1 MPGMG
6 LWLRPTV
13 GLVVCG
19 LVLASWPA
27 MAETYAFDKTQT
39 NITFTWDH
47 LGLSRQ
53 SGRVLDFDGIL
64 EFDPGK
70 PEASAV
76 QVVMK
81 ASSLWTGYEA
91 LDRHLQ
97 TVDFFDVGRHP
108 TITFASTG
116 VKKTG
121 ERTGD
126 VTGNLTI
133 LGIAKPVTLH
143 VTWNFTGEHP
153 LGKLNP
159 LFRDKI
165 VSGFTATAR
174 IQRSEWGMKRATP
187 LTSDE
192 IEIVIN
198 TALLKK

>member
-1 MPGMG
+1 MSAMG
-6 LWLRPTV
+6 RWLRPSV
-13 GLVVCG
+13 GLIVWG
-19 LVLASWPA
+19 LLLACPPA
-27 MAETYAFDKTQT
+27 AAETYAFDKTQT

-64 EFDPGK
+64 EFDPEK
-70 PEASAV
+70 PEASTV

-91 LDRHLQ
+91 LDRHLR

-121 ERTGD
+121 DRTGD
-126 VTGNLTI
+126 VTGDLTI

-165 VSGFTATAR
+165 VSGFTATGK